1 MRTLKKELWP
11 SKIKIDVDNTNVKID
26 EIEIWLGITLGAF
39 KTAWNAVYCRGYT
52 DYYFRSEQD
61 AVLFSL
67 RWI

>member
-11 SKIKIDVDNTNVKID
+11 SKIKIDFDSSNVKID
-26 EIEIWLGITLGAF
+26 DIEIWLGNTFGAF